1 MNHSDSVKELDL
13 SISEEISDENLV
25 EDAQKGNKKALSTL
39 VERYKKMVGIKAR
52 SYYLVGADREDLVQ
66 EGMIG
71 LCKAV
76 HDYRPDRQTSFKV
89 FADLC
94 IQRQLIG
101 AIKKANRQKHNPL
114 NSYISFDYPVFDGEN
129 SAVLGD
135 MLRMSEVTEPE
146 SVVLSREEILGVES
160 IIEKRLSKFE
170 RKVLRLYLNGKNYAE
185 ISSELNKEHKSI
197 DNALQR
203 IRKKIDMLRD
213 VKY

>member
-1 MNHSDSVKELDL
+1 
-13 SISEEISDENLV
+13 
-25 EDAQKGNKKALSTL
+25 
-39 VERYKKMVGIKAR
+39 
-52 SYYLVGADREDLVQ
+52 
-66 EGMIG
+66 
-71 LCKAV
+71 
-76 HDYRPDRQTSFKV
+76 
-89 FADLC
+89 
-94 IQRQLIG
+94 
-101 AIKKANRQKHNPL
+101 
-114 NSYISFDYPVFDGEN
+114 
-129 SAVLGD
+129 